1 MPTVTVDVATLWSL
15 VGKTLEDEEF
25 ENLCFEFGIELEDVM
40 LKSELTGNAKDTQKV
55 YRIDI
60 PANRYDMLC
69 VEGIAQAIKI
79 YLGLGELPKF
89 TTLPPTMEINV
100 EESTTIRP
108 FVVCAV
114 LRDFEFNKDRYD
126 GFIELQDKLH
136 NNICRKRTL
145 VAIGTHD
152 LDTIKAP
159 FVYKCL
165 KPKEI
170 KFIPLNQTKEMN
182 AAELMEFYQQD
193 RKLSKFLH
201 IIKDS
206 PTYPV
211 IYDSKGHVLS
221 LPPIINSDHSKIKT
235 TTKNIF
241 IECTATD
248 LTKAKVVLNT
258 IVTMFSR
265 YCAKS
270 FTVEQV
276 KVIYKDREM
285 ITPDLSN
292 RSMDASVDYINT
304 CVGIKQSGSDIAA
317 LLKKMSLV
325 ATPKG
330 DVMTVSIP
338 PTRSDILH
346 QCDIME
352 DAAIGFNFNK
362 IVETIPKL
370 NTIAVPLPINKLG
383 DSLRKEMAYAGFT
396 EGLGIFYLT
405 VAFTLCSKDENFS
418 WLRKK
423 DASEAVVLAN
433 PKTIEYQV
441 IISFLNFLNLH
452 NNNPS
457 LNRTKS
463 R

>member
-1 MPTVTVDVATLWSL
+1 MPTVTVDCLTLWSL
-15 VGKTLEDEEF
+15 VGKTLEDEQF
-25 ENLCFEFGIELEDVM
+25 ENLCFEFGIELEDIM
-40 LKSELTGNAKDTQKV
+40 TKSEISGNPKDTQKV

-79 YLGLGELPKF
+79 YLNLGKLPVYS
-89 TTLPPTMEINV
+89 TLPPTMEITV
-100 EESTTIRP
+100 QESTAIRP

-152 LDTIKAP
+152 LDTIEAP

-165 KPKEI
+165 KPEEI
-170 KFIPLNQTKEMN
+170 KFIPLNQTKTMN
-182 AAELMEFYQQD
+182 AVELMEFYQQD

-211 IYDSKGHVLS
+211 IYDSKDRVLS
-221 LPPIINSDHSKIKT
+221 LPPIINSDHSKIKM

-248 LTKAKVVLNT
+248 LTKAKIVLNT

-265 YCAKS
+265 YCLKP

-276 KVIYKDREM
+276 KVICANDKSIM
-285 ITPDLSN
+285 ITPQLGD
-292 RSMDASVDYINT
+292 RSMSASVDYINS
-304 CVGIKQSGSDIAA
+304 CVGIKQSPSEIAD
-317 LLKKMSLV
+317 LLEKMSLV
-325 ATPKG
+325 AIPSADGKSLQ
-330 DVMTVSIP
+330 VSIP

-352 DAAIGFNFNK
+352 DAAIGYNFNK

-383 DSLRKEMAYAGFT
+383 DSLRKEMAFAGFT
-396 EGLGIFYLT
+396 EALGKYFKFIT
-405 VAFTLCSKDENFS
+405 
-418 WLRKK
+418 
-423 DASEAVVLAN
+423 
-433 PKTIEYQV
+433 
-441 IISFLNFLNLH
+441 
-452 NNNPS
+452 
-457 LNRTKS
+457 
-463 R
+463 